1 MQQNQKQSGVRP
13 NEDGYTKLAN
23 GIVLQ
28 AVKDYRDALRRLKKN
43 PYNNMA
49 LSTKREVEWFFR
61 SNWFEVLTSIDPE
74 MLIRELN
81 AEVAR

>member
-1 MQQNQKQSGVRP
+1 MQKNQKQLCVHPS
-13 NEDGYTKLAN
+13 EDGYTKLAN

-28 AVKDYRDALRRLKKN
+28 AVKDYRDALMRLKKN
-43 PYNNMA
+43 PYNNKA
-49 LSTKREVEWFFR
+49 LSSKREVERFFR